1 MPTRRA
7 VRTGKNW
14 VVHQTSHATAYRA
27 VAVAGPA
34 LVVAV
39 VAVVTFAGLRRAA
52 TADRWVEHTLS
63 VSATLENTKTRLTE
77 AETGQR
83 GYVLTGRDSY
93 LEPWHS
99 GRSGALRA
107 IAALRALTADN
118 PIQQRR
124 LDTLEHLTQ
133 QKLAELDTTIA
144 LRRNV
149 GLDAALRAVQT
160 DHGKATM
167 DSARSV
173 LGEMSAEEWSLLIAR
188 TNAAAYWRTVTVWA
202 LVLGSIIAGLLALG
216 VNALFARHA
225 AVEAQAAREL
235 DARATQLQDQALELE
250 LQNQQLHEQATE
262 LESQNQQLQDQ
273 AVELESQAAEME
285 VSSDELRRAN
295 LLLHEQEER
304 LSRLVE
310 TTPDGIIETDSAGR
324 LVFANTAAERML
336 QLRSDMLRD
345 GRDDAALVGPITDP
359 LQAYWSRQAPAL
371 PRAITH
377 FANAIG
383 ATDGSHDEVEHAVEL
398 VDGSR
403 VIISV
408 RARPLRGMD
417 GTIVGSVAVFSDV
430 TARKQVELERDRAL
444 AEAQAANQA
453 KSAFLATMSHELRTP
468 LNAIGGYADL
478 LDLEIRGPVTAAQR
492 EDLRRIRS
500 AGQYLLGLINDV
512 LNFVQLESAQV
523 RYDIAEF
530 GLNDALV
537 EAASMIEP
545 QAMAKGV
552 VFNRQP
558 TDLAIAV
565 RADREKLLQVVL
577 NLLSNAMKFTPS
589 GGLVVLA
596 DEVVSDSVVQITVKD
611 SGPGIPADKL
621 ELIFRPFVQIGR
633 GLSNPLPGVGLGL
646 AISRELA
653 RMMGG
658 DLTAESVVGRGSTF
672 RFTVP
677 LAASVL
683 SPATSRSNGSLIAR

>member
-1 MPTRRA
+1 MPARRA

-14 VVHQTSHATAYRA
+14 VIQQTRYPTPYRA

-39 VAVVTFAGLRRAA
+39 VAAVTFAGLRRAA
-52 TADRWVEHTLS
+52 DADRSVEHTLS
-63 VSATLENTKTRLTE
+63 VSATLENTKTRLTD

-93 LEPWHS
+93 LQPWLS
-99 GRSGALRA
+99 GRLGTLRA

-118 PIQQRR
+118 PIQQPR
-124 LDTLEHLTQ
+124 LDTLEHLAQ
-133 QKLAELDTTIA
+133 QKLAELNTTIA
-144 LRRNV
+144 LRRDV
-149 GLDAALRAVQT
+149 GLDAALRVVQT

-173 LGEMSAEEWSLLIAR
+173 LGEMSAEEWGLLIAR
-188 TNAAAYWRTVTVWA
+188 TSAAAYWRTVTMWA
-202 LVLGSIIAGLLALG
+202 LVLGSIVAGLLALG

-235 DARATQLQDQALELE
+235 DVRATQLQEQAMELE
-250 LQNQQLHEQATE
+250 L
-262 LESQNQQLQDQ
+262 QNQQLQDQ
-273 AVELESQAAEME
+273 AVELESQTAELE

-336 QLRSDMLRD
+336 QLRSAMLRD
-345 GRDDAALVGPITDP
+345 GRDDAPPVGSITDP
-359 LQAYWSRQAPAL
+359 FQAYWSRQAPAL

-377 FANAIG
+377 FTNAIG
-383 ATDGSHDEVEHAVEL
+383 ATNGSTDEVEHAVEL

-403 VIISV
+403 AIISV

-417 GTIVGSVAVFSDV
+417 GTIVGSVAVFTDV

-444 AEAQAANQA
+444 VEAQAANQA

-478 LDLEIRGPVTAAQR
+478 IDLEIRGPVTPAQR

-512 LNFVQLESAQV
+512 LNFVRLESAQV
-523 RYDIAEF
+523 RYDIA
-530 GLNDALV
+530 DVALEAALS
-537 EAASMIEP
+537 EAASMVEP

-552 VFNRQP
+552 LFKRQP
-558 TDLAIAV
+558 TDSAIAV

-596 DEVVSDSVVQITVKD
+596 DEVIGDSTVQITVKD

-672 RFTVP
+672 RFTLP
-677 LAASVL
+677 LTSSLFSAATL
-683 SPATSRSNGSLIAR
+683 RSNGTHSTR